1 MFQIDP
7 KFRQMGQGARRRRR
21 RLGALRGGAAVL
33 VLVAGAALIR
43 QQTGPWTFLPSS
55 VTALFGQSNGSDLEE
70 QIVQTESE
78 FDIAPVVRGD
88 TFTDI
93 AGDPMIIQGDSGEGD
108 SGTLLTGP
116 SDLSPIRVG
125 APAPDR
131 LAMVSEDLYLRERR
145 LVAALPSTRE
155 EFALF
160 QAERSRERL
169 MTVAAGTEDGGGD
182 TNAGEPSG
190 DLAGDPARMRNSSSI
205 AFTRDAATRRALWQ
219 DLILQIRIPSD
230 IAVLLRDNG
239 FDADTAA
246 RVALRMTGQLGIKEE
261 LPRGALLALRYRMQA
276 GRREVMQL
284 SLYNSGTYVGALAIG
299 GTGQLVTAADPWAE
313 QPLLGQSVEEDLDG
327 DRPQFRLLDVIYS
340 AALRNGVPGP
350 VIGEAIALMAKVH
363 DLDAFAA
370 EGDRMQLLYATNPG
384 PGADAAGRVLYI
396 GVTGPSGDKRCYVV
410 PQKAG
415 GYDCFAPGA
424 RIAVGAGRTGMVAPV
439 AGILTTRFSPVVEGA
454 AEGGNLV
461 WQAAQGTPVVAVA
474 AGRISALTPPAQKGG
489 PAELTIEHDDGYASH
504 YSGISDLPPSVAR
517 GAEVKAGAVIG
528 RIAAGDAKGDT
539 GLTFRMLKDG
549 KPVDPVPLLSGGNE
563 VLASNAVEMLIS
575 RIIHVESG
583 GNAAAKNPLSTATGL
598 GQFIEST
605 WLRMMRSYRPDLV
618 ATLER
623 RQLLDL
629 RFEPALSRQMVR
641 HLAQENE
648 AFLRAR
654 GHPITPGNL
663 YLAHFLGPMG
673 ASQVLGADP
682 AASVGQ
688 VMGPAVVAANPF
700 LSNYSVAD
708 LRNWA
713 ARKMD
718 ARAVSAAAAVPE
730 TVEVKASPEVE
741 SFMAQ
746 MNALLAEG
754 QAVDGKG

>member
-1 MFQIDP
+1 MLQIDP
-7 KFRQMGQGARRRRR
+7 QFRQMGKGARRRRR
-21 RLGALRGGAAVL
+21 RIGAIRATAAAAALVGALGL
-33 VLVAGAALIR
+33 LWH
-43 QQTGPWTFLPSS
+43 QTGPWPVLTRLLPD
-55 VTALFGQSNGSDLEE
+55 AAGGGDLEQ

-93 AGDPMIIQGDSGEGD
+93 AGDPMIIQGESSEAD
-108 SGTLLTGP
+108 SGTLLPGP
-116 SDLSPIRVG
+116 ADLSPIRVG

-169 MTVAAGTEDGGGD
+169 MTVAASADAGQEAGGT
-182 TNAGEPSG
+182 TTA
-190 DLAGDPARMRNSSSI
+190 LDPAGRNSSSI
-205 AFTRDAATRRALWQ
+205 AFTRDGATRMPLWQ
-219 DLILQIRIPSD
+219 DLIVQIRIPSD
-230 IAVLLRDNG
+230 IATLLGDNG
-239 FDADTAA
+239 FDLADAA
-246 RVALRMTGQLGIKEE
+246 RVKARMVAQLDIPEE
-261 LPRGALLALRYRMQA
+261 LPRGSLLALRYRMQA
-276 GRREVMQL
+276 GRREIMQL

-299 GTGQLVTAADPWAE
+299 ATGQLVTAADPWAD
-313 QPLLGQSVEEDLDG
+313 QPLLGQSVEEDLAG

-350 VIGEAIALMAKVH
+350 VIGEAIALMAKVY

-396 GVTGPSGDKRCYVV
+396 GVTGPSGAKRCYVV
-410 PQKAG
+410 PQKSG

-424 RIAVGAGRTGMVAPV
+424 RVVVSAGQPSMVAPV
-439 AGILTTRFSPVVEGA
+439 SGILTTRFSPPVEGA
-454 AEGGNLV
+454 PEGGGAVV
-461 WQAAQGTPVVAVA
+461 WQAAQGTPVVAIA
-474 AGRISALTPPAQKGG
+474 AGRIGALNPPAEKGG
-489 PAELTIEHDDGYASH
+489 SASLTVEHADGFASE
-504 YSGISDLPPSVAR
+504 YSGLTELPPSVVR
-517 GAEVKAGAVIG
+517 GAELKAGAVIG
-528 RIAAGDAKGDT
+528 KIAAGDAKGDT

-549 KPVDPVPLLSGGNE
+549 KPVDPVPLLSGGTE

-618 ATLER
+618 ATLDR
-623 RQLLDL
+623 GQLLDL
-629 RFEPALSRQMVR
+629 RLEPALSRQMVR

-654 GHPITPGNL
+654 GHQITAGNL
-663 YLAHFLGPMG
+663 YLAHFLGPLG

-688 VMGPAVVAANPF
+688 VMGQGVVAANPF
-700 LSNYSVAD
+700 LRNYTVAD

-718 ARAVSAAAAVPE
+718 ARAVSAAAAIPE

-741 SFMAQ
+741 HFMAQ
-746 MNALLAEG
+746 MNALLG
-754 QAVDGKG
+754 DPQG